1 MAVNSTTFSERFL
14 AETISLL
21 REMDAD
27 QIESVARGL
36 LMVRDQG
43 GRLFVLGVGPAAG
56 QASHVVNTFR
66 SICNFEAYALTENL
80 TEPNPRLDN
89 GGQDTSLSNWLIGSR
104 LGARD
109 AILVLSVGGG
119 NLDKG
124 VCDSLVRAVELC
136 RHIGASVFGIVG
148 RDGGYTAQAADACV
162 VIPPMFPQRV
172 TPHTEA
178 LSGVVWHL
186 LTSHPVLQPNDT
198 PRARSGATG
207 DEGLVLV
214 QGPFTLGS

>member
-56 QASHVVNTFR
+56 QAGHVVNSFR

-80 TEPNPRLDN
+80 TEPNPRLEN
-89 GGQDTSLSNWLIGSR
+89 GGQDTSLSNWLVGSITLLMR
-104 LGARD
+104 NPYMS
-109 AILVLSVGGG
+109 IP
-119 NLDKG
+119 
-124 VCDSLVRAVELC
+124 VRAWNDRAV
-136 RHIGASVFGIVG
+136 AS
-148 RDGGYTAQAADACV
+148 
-162 VIPPMFPQRV
+162 
-172 TPHTEA
+172 
-178 LSGVVWHL
+178 
-186 LTSHPVLQPNDT
+186 LTTFDI
-198 PRARSGATG
+198 A
-207 DEGLVLV
+207 
-214 QGPFTLGS
+214 